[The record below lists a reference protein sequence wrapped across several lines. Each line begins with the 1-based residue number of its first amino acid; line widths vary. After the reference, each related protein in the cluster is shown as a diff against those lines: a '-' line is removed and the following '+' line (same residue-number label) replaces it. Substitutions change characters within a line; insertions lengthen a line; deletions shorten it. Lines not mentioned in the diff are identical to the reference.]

1 MVDWSSPIYA
11 FFHPIPSIG
20 HKKGRHF
27 HEFRCFAKSCWKSIC
42 RYLDTTDAGS
52 TSNIHKHAKK
62 CWGVDTIKAAMNT
75 GNVTEALDILS
86 KYKDGSIA
94 AAFRLKG
101 KGKATYSHQ
110 QHTTTETR

>member
-1 MVDWSSPIYA
+1 M
-11 FFHPIPSIG
+11 
-20 HKKGRHF
+20 
-27 HEFRCFAKSCWKSIC
+27 
-42 RYLDTTDAGS
+42 
-52 TSNIHKHAKK
+52 HKHAKK
-62 CWGVDTIKAAMNT
+62 CWGIDTIKAAMNT

-86 KYKDGSIA
+86 KYKDGSIV